1 MQDRRSFVTKS
12 GAVIEVPS
20 SDIHWVSRSGKD
32 KGASVTLWVPSNVAA
47 RLMEELFGD
56 SEDVSDQ

>member
-1 MQDRRSFVTKS
+1 MSDCRSFVTKS

-20 SDIHWVSRSGKD
+20 SDIHWVSRNGPD
-32 KGASVTLWVPSNVAA
+32 KEASVTLLVNNTVAT